1 MCALVSRLCVARVG
15 IHDFAPC
22 RCRNFNSPEQRA
34 IFQFDFSICLV
45 CRIAETN
52 NWKVHMEHERIQRE
66 TERERHQMKPVYA
79 YQAWQQREET
89 KKKQNTCVRIGRCLC
104 VCVCSWSRQK
114 NSIVGGDNSIVVCRS
129 NSVQYKTQ
137 TYFFYYYSVVFFVH
151 GSLGL
156 FRCCWSLHAIF
167 CVFQKQK
174 QIMCMTR
181 CVCLL
186 STVHFSDDRNQD
198 KI

>member
-1 MCALVSRLCVARVG
+1 MESAYGTRANTAR
-15 IHDFAPC
+15 D
-22 RCRNFNSPEQRA
+22 R
-34 IFQFDFSICLV
+34 
-45 CRIAETN
+45 
-52 NWKVHMEHERIQRE
+52 
-66 TERERHQMKPVYA
+66 ERERHQMKPVYA

-104 VCVCSWSRQK
+104 VCSWSRQK

-129 NSVQYKTQ
+129 NSVLYKTQ